1 MELILYNPNGQQKPS
16 TGALTIVGNNV
27 ESAST
32 SKPFIEAN
40 TNEGDLTEIKQYHI
54 IPVFTKDNEP
64 LISIGDFIETTGEVV
79 QEAFR
84 AERILSPSIRLSH
97 PIKGRVPEA
106 RNKPANQLEEWEKT
120 LYFERM
126 AFIIEIPS
134 ISDTIEGEKLSLV
147 VGGVKAY
154 NLDNLSGRK
163 GTEEHFKV
171 FIGFKVSVC
180 TNLCVWSDGFTYD
193 IKVKSLEQLKL
204 AIYHLV
210 RSFDAITQ
218 LKKMEALQHYSL
230 TEHQFAQ
237 LIGRCRL
244 YQHLPANLKQ
254 DIPDLQFGDSQVNM
268 VCKDYYRDNSFC
280 RDASGD
286 INLWRLYNLFTAA
299 NKQSYIDT
307 FLDRAVNAS
316 SFTGEL
322 AYALEHRT
330 TNWFLS

>member
-1 MELILYNPNGQQKPS
+1 MELILYNPNQNSNPV
-16 TGALTIVGNNV
+16 TGALIVVSNNV
-27 ESAST
+27 VNNPST

-40 TNEGDLTEIKQYHI
+40 TIEGDLTEIKQYHI

-64 LISIGDFIETTGEVV
+64 LISIGDFIEITGELV
-79 QEAFR
+79 QDAFK

-120 LYFERM
+120 LYYERM

-163 GTEEHFKV
+163 GSEERFKV

-180 TNLCVWSDGFTYD
+180 TNMCVWSDGFTYD

-230 TEHQFAQ
+230 TERQFAQ

-254 DIPDLQFGDSQVNM
+254 NIPDLQFGDSMVNA

-286 INLWRLYNLFTAA
+286 INLWRLYNLFTTA

-307 FLDRAVNAS
+307 SWIGL
-316 SFTGEL
+316 
-322 AYALEHRT
+322 
-330 TNWFLS
+330 